1 MAVNQ
6 KKNKGAL
13 VDDKQYWKDRHA
25 RQPNLKAS
33 GLKSA
38 GLRGNRYIYK
48 ILEDQY
54 LKLLQSLDLSSVKSV
69 LDCGFGDGYFLKFY
83 QKNFP
88 HLKIFGVDISKD
100 AKLKIDFLPKSDLYT
115 SDLTTFAPNR
125 SFDIVHSFDVM
136 YHILDTDD
144 YVKALSNIAT
154 LSNKYVILH
163 ERFLKR
169 APLISSKH
177 VRLRRSE
184 FTDQILNSKGFFL
197 IAEIPT
203 HFFAARLLTYK
214 LNKIV
219 AVTLYRI
226 DRYISER
233 IHPSTQEF
241 LASHHIRVYSKV
253 KE

>member
-1 MAVNQ
+1 MAANQ
-6 KKNKGAL
+6 KKNRAAL
-13 VDDKQYWKDRHA
+13 VDDRQYWKDRHA
-25 RQPNLKAS
+25 QQPDLKAS
-33 GLKSA
+33 GLKSV
-38 GLRGNRYIYK
+38 GLKANKYIYK
-48 ILEDQY
+48 ILEEQY
-54 LKLLQSLDLSSVKSV
+54 LKLLRGLDLSNVESV
-69 LDCGFGDGYFLKFY
+69 LDGGFGDGYFLRFY

-100 AKLKIDFLPKSDLYT
+100 ARAKIDFLPKNRLYT
-115 SDLTTFAPNR
+115 SDLS
-125 SFDIVHSFDVM
+125 SFSPKQRFDLVHSFDVM
-136 YHILDTDD
+136 YHILDTGD
-144 YVKALSNIAT
+144 YVRSLSNMAS

-184 FTDQILNSKGFFL
+184 FTNQILNSAGFFL

-214 LNKIV
+214 LNKIIP
-219 AVTLYRI
+219 VTLYKI

-233 IHPSTQEF
+233 IHPSAQEF